1 MNNIQEIE
9 TYGFSRNHMK
19 KDILLKGKVIF
30 DSQKI
35 CSLLLR
41 KKKLTDLHMFD
52 NVEKEKFVRTCENLG
67 IDINMN
73 FIEEIVHD
81 YTDEEIESRRNT
93 LLIPEKYKSLTLEDM
108 KRILLKKVKTKEEI
122 SRVEKEFEM
131 AKRCNMENFL
141 KILFY
146 LSDVIKENKLV
157 IGVGRGSSVSLYI
170 LYLLGLHKVDSILY
184 DLNPNEFFK
193 LEE

>member
-19 KDILLKGKVIF
+19 KEILHKGKVIF

-52 NVEKEKFVRTCENLG
+52 NVEKVKFVRTCENLG

-73 FIEEIVHD
+73 FIEEVVHD
-81 YTDEEIESRRNT
+81 YTDEEIELRRNT

-108 KRILLKKVKTKEEI
+108 KKILLKKVKTKEEI

-170 LYLLGLHKVDSILY
+170 LYLLGLHKVNSILY